1 MVSKK
6 NINLEIALLGYG
18 HAFQTDATL
27 IEERAVKVIRH
38 RREIL
43 FFHSRPVRLFSLPRI

>member
-6 NINLEIALLGYG
+6 NVNLEIALLGYG
-18 HAFQTDATL
+18 HAFQTEATL
-27 IEERAVKVIRH
+27 IEQRAVKVIRH